1 MTSAPQDQARP
12 IAPVNPASPARSA
25 PSAPPATPN
34 PARPRARGEFAD
46 LLRSRRDRLTPA
58 DVGLPEGSRRR
69 TAGLRREEVAQLA
82 GVSTTYYTFLEQGRD
97 VRPSPQVLTALAAAL
112 RLSAA
117 ERAHPFEL
125 AGVSSPAGP
134 EAHAESVPPALATMV
149 TRLDPYPAYLKGR
162 RWDVL
167 AANRAARA
175 LFADWRSRRPD
186 DRNLLW
192 WMFTDPAA
200 RKVYVDWVQEASAM
214 LARFRAAAARRPGDP
229 DFTGLIDRLHQASP
243 EVRNWWPRHDVL
255 PVASGT
261 KQLHHPALGDV
272 TFEHTVLQVAEHP
285 DQTLVYFTTSSVPES
300 RLAALAATLPVP

>member
-1 MTSAPQDQARP
+1 MISVPEGRGT
-12 IAPVNPASPARSA
+12 PA
-25 PSAPPATPN
+25 APPAESAAPAAPPAARAT
-34 PARPRARGEFAD
+34 ARPRARGEFAD

-97 VRPSPQVLTALAAAL
+97 VRPSPQVLIALATAL

-117 ERAHPFEL
+117 ERSHLFEL
-125 AGVSSPAGP
+125 AGVSPPAEH
-134 EAHAESVPPALATMV
+134 EAHAESVPPALGKMV
-149 TRLDPYPAYLKGR
+149 ARLDPYPAYVKGR

-175 LFADWRSRRPD
+175 LFADWRNRRPD

-192 WMFTDPAA
+192 WMFTDPVA

-214 LARFRAAAARRPGDP
+214 LARFRAAAARRPDDP

-255 PVASGT
+255 PVAGGT

-272 TFEHTVLQVAEHP
+272 IFEHTVLQVADHP
-285 DQTLVYFTTSSVPES
+285 EQTLVYLTTAAVPES
-300 RLAALAATLPVP
+300 RLAALAATVPTP